1 MKRKLLVVT
10 IVISI
15 LLPQNLISLT
25 AENFASRL
33 KQANLARKS
42 DIANLVNKTD
52 FDDKLLI
59 FNRWI
64 NSNKTKYVLV
74 ENELNELSNW
84 KVEAISTKKINKTFN
99 I

>member
-1 MKRKLLVVT
+1 MNMKRKLLVVT

-59 FNRWI
+59 FNR
-64 NSNKTKYVLV
+64 
-74 ENELNELSNW
+74 
-84 KVEAISTKKINKTFN
+84 
-99 I
+99 